1 MAVKIEVRDGYYYYY
16 PGPNGE
22 RLRKKVTL
30 VGEHVLT
37 EEEQKRYLSVDRSK
51 TKVFTETHP
60 EAKLDDEDYD

>member
-1 MAVKIEVRDGYYYYY
+1 MAVKIEVRDGYYYY

-37 EEEQKRYLSVDRSK
+37 EEEKNRFYNSDRSK
-51 TKVFTETHP
+51 TKVFTEIYP

>member
-1 MAVKIEVRDGYYYYY
+1 MAVKIEVRDGYYYY

-37 EEEQKRYLSVDRSK
+37 EEEQKRYLSVDSSK
-51 TKVFTETHP
+51 VKIFTETHP

>member
-1 MAVKIEVRDGYYYYY
+1 MSVKIEVKDGYYYY

-30 VGEHVLT
+30 VSEHVLT
-37 EEEQKRYLSVDRSK
+37 EEEKIRFYNSDRSK

-60 EAKLDDEDYD
+60 EAKLDDENYD